1 MRHVSIMTALLLFAS
16 MPAWAQQD
24 ESWHQGLLRGRDLT
38 PFGFLRL
45 DMRPAHSVSVQ
56 PGTSAVEATLGYQ
69 NTWALSQNVED
80 YLSSLPGRRRLGPEE
95 IAAIH
100 ALPGEK
106 YLVDMELGLLDL
118 AYHRKLDAH
127 WSAYAGV
134 GLVWYGGGFLDG
146 LIENWHEA
154 FGFDR
159 YGRPA
164 VQRNDVL
171 VLYDLKGVQY
181 TSQGI
186 SPRAGV
192 LDPNLG
198 LRYAFAER
206 AAPWN
211 LVVEGAI
218 KLPLGGRRDFL
229 SNGHVDVG
237 AQATLQHVSGRHGA
251 YASAS
256 VVYTENS
263 VFGQAG
269 NRKLVP
275 GGILGYEFAW
285 TSRTNLV
292 GQVSASRGTLERNAT
307 DLEGLLANKYQ
318 YAIGAR
324 HRFERSAFTA
334 AITENFKNVNNT
346 PDFGFQFGWVFWL

>member
-1 MRHVSIMTALLLFAS
+1 MRLRSTLAGLLLLVS
-16 MPAWAQQD
+16 MPVAAQQD
-24 ESWHQGLLRGRDLT
+24 EPWHQGLLRGRDLT

-45 DMRPAHSVSVQ
+45 DMRPAHSVTVPQDTSVL
-56 PGTSAVEATLGYQ
+56 EATLGYQ

-80 YLSSLPGRRRLGPEE
+80 YLSSLPGRRRLGPSE
-95 IAAIH
+95 IDAIR

-118 AYHRKLDAH
+118 AFHRKLDAH
-127 WSAYAGV
+127 WSAFVDV

-171 VLYDLKGVQY
+171 ILYDLKGVQY

-206 AAPWN
+206 ASPWN
-211 LVVEGAI
+211 VVVEGAI
-218 KLPLGGRRDFL
+218 KPPLAGRRDFL
-229 SNGHVDVG
+229 SNGHADVG
-237 AQATLQHVSGRHGA
+237 AQATLQYVSGRHGT

-256 VVYTENS
+256 LVYTESS
-263 VFGQAG
+263 VFGQASH
-269 NRKLVP
+269 RELIP
-275 GGILGYEFAW
+275 AGILGYEFSWAA
-285 TSRTNLV
+285 RTNLV
-292 GQVSASRGTLERNAT
+292 GQVSASRGTMDRNAT
-307 DLEGLLANKYQ
+307 DLKGLLANKYQ
-318 YAIGAR
+318 YAVGVR
-324 HRFERSAFTA
+324 HHFDRSAFTA
-334 AITENFKNVNNT
+334 AITENFRNVNNT